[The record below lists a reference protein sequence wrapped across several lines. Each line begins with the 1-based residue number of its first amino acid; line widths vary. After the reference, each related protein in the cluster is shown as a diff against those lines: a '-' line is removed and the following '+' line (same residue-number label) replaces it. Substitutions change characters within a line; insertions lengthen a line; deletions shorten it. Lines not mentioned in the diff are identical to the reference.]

1 MAALPHNNW
10 VTAQEI
16 SIRSMNTMRGKM
28 CSAIESLNLPE
39 NQETAVIAL
48 IKQFSYDAQE
58 TVAQLLQHVDEG
70 EKQFK
75 YSNHL
80 LEVKKSAD

>member
-1 MAALPHNNW
+1 MAALPRNEW
-10 VTAQEI
+10 VSAPEI

-39 NQETAVIAL
+39 TQETAVIAL
-48 IKQFSYDAQE
+48 IKQFSYDTQE
-58 TVAQLLQHVDEG
+58 IISQLLNHIDEG

-80 LEVKKSAD
+80 LEVKKSAH